1 MTMWVESRGS
11 VGWGSGWCW
20 SPLSGRSWPPASWPT
35 GGARTSTATTGRQR
49 GRPGVWSSSVTASV
63 STSGYTR
70 RSPRYSVPGQPS
82 PHSNCM
88 SCSSGQRLS
97 RVWTRPHRPWGE
109 WREESLHRECGPLR
123 GRHHSPLHGAEGEL
137 LTPDTKL
144 TVWPGEVQ
152 GAAHLH
158 HWPQHGRHDS
168 AEVSPQTP
176 GILLRHDPQ
185 RASCHPRASGHA

>member
-1 MTMWVESRGS
+1 MTMWVGS
-11 VGWGSGWCW
+11 VRWGRW
-20 SPLSGRSWPPASWPT
+20 LMLI
-35 GGARTSTATTGRQR
+35 
-49 GRPGVWSSSVTASV
+49 SSVRAELTTCKLTNRRGQHLHCYYWQTQRPPRCLVLLSHGFSEHLGIYKEIAQIL
-63 STSGYTR
+63 GTR
-70 RSPRYSVPGQPS
+70 SPS

-97 RVWTRPHRPWGE
+97 RVRTRPHRPWGE

-137 LTPDTKL
+137 LNTDTWL

-158 HWPQHGRHDS
+158 HRPQHGRHDS